1 MPKINTGDLEIG
13 SRLVLHIN
21 DKKVIVLDI
30 VCEVYFIAMY
40 TDGTVRQHHANDIM
54 YNLGRMDITD
64 EFESII
70 SKI

>member
-1 MPKINTGDLEIG
+1 MPKANTDELEIG

-21 DKKVIVLDI
+21 DLVIVLDI
-30 VCEVYFIAMY
+30 VCDVYFIAMY
-40 TDGTVRQHHANDIM
+40 TNGTVRQHHANDIM
-54 YNLGRMDITD
+54 YNLGREDITD